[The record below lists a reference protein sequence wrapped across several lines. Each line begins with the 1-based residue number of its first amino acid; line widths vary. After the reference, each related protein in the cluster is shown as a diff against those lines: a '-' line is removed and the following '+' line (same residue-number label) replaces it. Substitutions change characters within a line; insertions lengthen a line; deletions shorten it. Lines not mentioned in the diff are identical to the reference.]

1 MQDLEWASHGSIH
14 VQATD
19 RERILHPELRDCIGS
34 PTCMAP
40 TYNVHVLM
48 YSQCVYMLFTE

>member
-34 PTCMAP
+34 PTYAI
-40 TYNVHVLM
+40 L
-48 YSQCVYMLFTE
+48 LFEKNI